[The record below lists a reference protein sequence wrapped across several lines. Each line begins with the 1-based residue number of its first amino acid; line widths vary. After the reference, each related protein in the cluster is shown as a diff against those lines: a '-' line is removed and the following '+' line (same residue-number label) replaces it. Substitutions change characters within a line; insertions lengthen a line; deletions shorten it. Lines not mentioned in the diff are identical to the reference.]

1 MTVVRVLRVKT
12 LIRETM
18 PDMAQSSRT
27 ETARLR
33 TEIDQLRADGRQ
45 RDGKLIPP
53 ESGRDTAPQVGD
65 RRAAHPVRPPGWA
78 RRPARWKG
86 LCNSAAPGLL
96 LLGDLAA
103 SAARAF
109 ALRLSEI
116 ATSHALFSGRRL
128 RAGELLRGL
137 ARVLSTCARGCLRR
151 LLGSLAASAARAFA
165 LRLSEIATSHALFS
179 GRRLRAGELL
189 RGLAR

>member
-1 MTVVRVLRVKT
+1 MLDQRAADIVTARDEQRA
-12 LIRETM
+12 RAEH
-18 PDMAQSSRT
+18 AEQAAAEART

-86 LCNSAAPGLL
+86 RAATRCTHWT
-96 LLGDLAA
+96 
-103 SAARAF
+103 AR
-109 ALRLSEI
+109 
-116 ATSHALFSGRRL
+116 
-128 RAGELLRGL
+128 
-137 ARVLSTCARGCLRR
+137 
-151 LLGSLAASAARAFA
+151 
-165 LRLSEIATSHALFS
+165 
-179 GRRLRAGELL
+179 
-189 RGLAR
+189 